1 MLPQQWQLADT
12 AIGVPEAWTQSTG
25 KGVLVAVLDTGVQL
39 DHPDL
44 EGAIWTNPGEV
55 AGNNRDDD
63 LNGFV
68 DDVHGANMFDSS
80 PNVDDDNGH
89 GTHVAGVI
97 AARKGNGIGVA
108 GVAPEATILPV
119 KVLDANMA
127 GNTDALA
134 RGIRYAVDKGAKIL
148 NVSVNTDVA
157 TAPIQG
163 AVKYAGQHGALVV
176 TSAGNNGRNIDLLP
190 SYIASLTDPA
200 VLTVGALSPAAKLWP
215 QSNTGLLS
223 VDLAAPGV
231 QIVATTRGSSYQSR
245 TGTSAAAPVVAGTVA
260 LLAAAREDLPMSAL
274 KSIVLG
280 TTRRDDILATLLGG
294 GRLDAGAAMHKALE
308 GRPWK
313 TAVAEDA
320 AAAVAPKLRLRTKS
334 TIRAG
339 AKVALRW
346 TASGAETVTS
356 WRVSLD
362 RKVVATLPADR
373 SKLQRHSARPGTH
386 RWRVVGFDAEGAK
399 VVSGQR
405 SFKVAR
411 AR

>member
-1 MLPQQWQLADT
+1 
-12 AIGVPEAWTQSTG
+12 
-25 KGVLVAVLDTGVQL
+25 
-39 DHPDL
+39 
-44 EGAIWTNPGEV
+44 
-55 AGNNRDDD
+55 
-63 LNGFV
+63 
-68 DDVHGANMFDSS
+68 
-80 PNVDDDNGH
+80 
-89 GTHVAGVI
+89 
-97 AARKGNGIGVA
+97 
-108 GVAPEATILPV
+108 
-119 KVLDANMA
+119 
-127 GNTDALA
+127 
-134 RGIRYAVDKGAKIL
+134 
-148 NVSVNTDVA
+148 
-157 TAPIQG
+157 
-163 AVKYAGQHGALVV
+163 
-176 TSAGNNGRNIDLLP
+176 
-190 SYIASLTDPA
+190 
-200 VLTVGALSPAAKLWP
+200 
-215 QSNTGLLS
+215 
-223 VDLAAPGV
+223 
-231 QIVATTRGSSYQSR
+231 
-245 TGTSAAAPVVAGTVA
+245 
-260 LLAAAREDLPMSAL
+260 MSAL